1 MGAGHSFGVEPP
13 VISVGNL
20 ESKFVILEIIFSNIN
35 IKAITGTIMEWFTFG
50 FLFFLTAHFPAD
62 IAIGF
67 QLVPDLG
74 KVVFGF
80 CNGKRS
86 LNGL

>member
-35 IKAITGTIMEWFTFG
+35 IKTVAGTIVERFTFG
-50 FLFFLTAHFPAD
+50 FLFFLTVYFPAD
-62 IAIGF
+62 VDVTKEITAV
-67 QLVPDLG
+67 L
-74 KVVFGF
+74 
-80 CNGKRS
+80 
-86 LNGL
+86 

>member
-1 MGAGHSFGVEPP
+1 
-13 VISVGNL
+13 
-20 ESKFVILEIIFSNIN
+20 
-35 IKAITGTIMEWFTFG
+35 MEWFTFD
-50 FLFFLTAHFPAD
+50 FVFLTAHFPAD